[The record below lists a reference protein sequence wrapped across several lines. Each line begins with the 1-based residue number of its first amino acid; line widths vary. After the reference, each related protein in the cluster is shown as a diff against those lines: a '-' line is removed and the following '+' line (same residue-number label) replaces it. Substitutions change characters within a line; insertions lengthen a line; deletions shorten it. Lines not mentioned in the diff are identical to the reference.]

1 MSFDIAGKVAL
12 ITGGAAGIGKA
23 YALELLKNGAKV
35 KKTLGSFRLTLV
47 FVFLVWQGITIA
59 DLDQKNGDK
68 TVAEIEQK
76 FGKGK
81 AVFIKTDV
89 TNAGQLEGIYNS
101 N

>member
-1 MSFDIAGKVAL
+1 M
-12 ITGGAAGIGKA
+12 
-23 YALELLKNGAKV
+23 
-35 KKTLGSFRLTLV
+35 